1 MLIKATSSE
10 EIQSETTWRLALKI
24 EFVAIQELAKMYV
37 GSGTTSARNG
47 SAPAPASVASDEAR
61 RKLQEVKPFTE
72 REGRRLERDNL
83 RLTRAE
89 LDY

>member
-1 MLIKATSSE
+1 MCTSVPE
-10 EIQSETTWRLALKI
+10 QQAYG
-24 EFVAIQELAKMYV
+24 VV
-37 GSGTTSARNG
+37 
-47 SAPAPASVASDEAR
+47 PPASVASDEAR